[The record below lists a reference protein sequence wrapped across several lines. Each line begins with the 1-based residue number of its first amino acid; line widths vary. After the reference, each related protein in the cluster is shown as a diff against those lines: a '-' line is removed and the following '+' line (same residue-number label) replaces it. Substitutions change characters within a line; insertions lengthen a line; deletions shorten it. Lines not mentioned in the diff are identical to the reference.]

1 MKMHYIIR
9 GIAGT
14 FVLVSLALGYL
25 VSPWWHLFTAF
36 IGLNLLQSSITKWC
50 FLEGIL
56 EKLGIAKRVR
66 PASASPYAWRTGSLY
81 R

>member
-1 MKMHYIIR
+1 MKMHYLIR

-36 IGLNLLQSSITKWC
+36 VGLNLLQSSITRWC
-50 FLEGIL
+50 LMENILEG
-56 EKLGIAKRVR
+56 LGIAKRER
-66 PASASPYAWRTGSLY
+66 HEPSASLVRHSVAK
-81 R
+81 